1 MNTTRAIGIGS
12 VLTTVALV
20 LGAAGPAPA
29 DVNGIKVREAYEPV
43 AFRLCTG
50 DGPGGIAKCSVL
62 GDPPTHQVPAG
73 RRLIIEQVSGECGSD
88 EVVPVAQPVAD
99 IIAQTAGAVVPHSLA
114 LLLFPNRPGG
124 IVSLTNTRIYADP
137 GSQVTIGLGAIS
149 GDSFCRLAFSG
160 QLVKP

>member
-1 MNTTRAIGIGS
+1 MSTTRAVGIGS

-50 DGPGGIAKCSVL
+50 DGPGGIAKCIAR

-88 EVVPVAQPVAD
+88 QVTPVTQQVAD
-99 IIAQTAGAVVPHSLA
+99 IVAQTAGAVVPHSIV
-114 LLLFPNRPGG
+114 LLTFPNQPGG
-124 IVSLTNTRIYADP
+124 VVSLTNTRIYADA
-137 GSQVTIGLGAIS
+137 GSQVTIGLGAVG
-149 GDSFCRLAFSG
+149 GDSFCHLAFSG